1 MQDIRIKIAD
11 VKEQIER
18 RIRHPYLLKHIE
30 APIIEKDK
38 LMLLISIFDQ
48 VNISEKQRTNY
59 VITTMLIQIALDTHE
74 LVSNQPLED
83 EDNKNRQL
91 TVLAGVYY
99 SGLYYKILAGM
110 DDVNMI
116 RVLAE
121 GIKEVNEHKI
131 SVYRKAFDG
140 IEVLMNNVKKVE
152 SSLFDKIAEY
162 LDVPV
167 WSEFVSNLL
176 FVKRLNAEKKLF
188 LQGGTSVV
196 FEALKKI
203 SFQKSEQMVIDI
215 TIEQQN
221 HLLRICDRYIDFSK
235 QLIEQNSRKLPIMNE
250 LLGNRMKAI
259 INQHQ
264 AAANTFVEEG

>member
-1 MQDIRIKIAD
+1 MQDIKIKIAD

-18 RIRHPYLLKHIE
+18 KIRHPYLLKHIE
-30 APIIEKDK
+30 APIIDEDK
-38 LMLLISIFDQ
+38 LLLLISIFDQ
-48 VNISEKQRTNY
+48 ANISEKQAKNY
-59 VITTMLIQIALDTHE
+59 VITTLLIQIALDTHE

-83 EDNKNRQL
+83 EDKKDRQL

-110 DDVNMI
+110 DDVDMI
-116 RVLAE
+116 RLLAE

-140 IEVLMNNVKKVE
+140 IEVLMNDVKKIE
-152 SSLFDKIAEY
+152 SSLFDKITKY
-162 LDVPV
+162 LDNPV

-203 SFQKSEQMVIDI
+203 SFQKSEQMVTDL

-221 HLLRICDRYIDFSK
+221 HLFRICDRYIDFSK
-235 QLIEQNSRKLPIMNE
+235 QLIEKYFQKLPFTNE
-250 LLGNRMKAI
+250 LLENRMKAI

-264 AAANTFVEEG
+264 PAANTFVEEG